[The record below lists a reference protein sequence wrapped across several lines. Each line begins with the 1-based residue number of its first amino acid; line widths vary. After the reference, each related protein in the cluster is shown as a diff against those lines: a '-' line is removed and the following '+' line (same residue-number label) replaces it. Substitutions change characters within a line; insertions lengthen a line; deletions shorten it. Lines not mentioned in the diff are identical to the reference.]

1 MVGLLIL
8 EVRSEKNGVASHI
21 FFGLRKTN
29 GNHREFEQIDAAFWN
44 QVLQNLRFYGAGKV
58 KIDIPPGKLFL

>member
-1 MVGLLIL
+1 MVWQAIYSLVL
-8 EVRSEKNGVASHI
+8 EKQM
-21 FFGLRKTN
+21 